1 MRRLRYAEENKKTQ
15 HSRTDPTHSDSTVLT
30 SEDPKGADIAPER
43 IAKRLGRT
51 SLKGATYLLNRS
63 ASI

>member
-1 MRRLRYAEENKKTQ
+1 MRRLRYPEENKKTR
-15 HSRTDPTHSDSTVLT
+15 HSHTDPKHSDSTVLT
-30 SEDPKGADIAPER
+30 SEDPKGTDIAPER
-43 IAKRLGRT
+43 IAKRLGRA

>member
-1 MRRLRYAEENKKTQ
+1 MRELRYPEENKKTK
-15 HSRTDPTHSDSTVLT
+15 HSPHSDSTVLT